1 MSSGEGQRT
10 AGWRLRSFAGVVG
23 GAVNEF
29 LADNC
34 PHLAAA
40 ISYYLLLSLFP
51 LVLAAISVLGFLLRS
66 PDVEARVIQAVTDFI
81 PGSASFVPGIVSDVA
96 DARGA
101 AGAIATVG
109 LIWAGMGVFNAIR
122 KSLNTAWGTKQ
133 PRPFLLERLM
143 EFGMMLGVGV
153 LMVLSLALTTAFK
166 IIREASLP
174 ILGQHFM
181 QGDLLSQAAVIGTSV
196 FVTFLGFLFV
206 YKFVPNTRVYWRH
219 AVVGAL
225 VAAVLFEIVKDA
237 FVWFVGNFGTYN
249 IVYGSV
255 GVVVALLTW
264 VYVSAVIFLFCAK
277 LISTY
282 AKTRPKLA
290 EETAGG
296 PVAAERPEPASAAAY
311 GMLPGSFDGMGALR
325 RLMLGRSEQTR
336 TGRPLS

>member
-1 MSSGEGQRT
+1 MT
-10 AGWRLRSFAGVVG
+10 AWRFRSFASVVR

-51 LVLAAISVLGFLLRS
+51 LVLAAIAILGFLLRS
-66 PDVEARVIQAVTDFI
+66 PDVEARMIQAVTDFM
-81 PGSASFVPGIVSDVA
+81 PVSASFVRGIIADVA

-101 AGAIATVG
+101 VGVIATVG
-109 LIWAGMGVFNAIR
+109 LIWAGMGVFNALR

-133 PRPFLLERLM
+133 PRPFLLERLT
-143 EFGMMLGVGV
+143 EFAMMLGIGG
-153 LMVLSLALTTAFK
+153 LIVLSLALTTAFK

-174 ILGQHFM
+174 VFGEHFM
-181 QGDLLSQAAVIGTSV
+181 HGDLLSQAAVIATSI
-196 FVTFLGFLFV
+196 FVAFLGFLFL
-206 YKFVPNTRVYWRH
+206 YKFVPNTKVYWRH
-219 AVVGAL
+219 AMVGAL

-255 GVVVALLTW
+255 GVIVALLTW

-282 AKTRPKLA
+282 AKTRPEFA
-290 EETAGG
+290 GATAVG
-296 PVAAERPEPASAAAY
+296 PAVPKEPEPASAVRSEVLTSA
-311 GMLPGSFDGMGALR
+311 FHGMGALR
-325 RLMLGRSEQTR
+325 RLMLGGEQTR
-336 TGRPLS
+336 TGRPSP